1 MSTPAP
7 AGAVATLSP
16 RKRRRPAAAR
26 PEPRASTRPE
36 RLAAATRFEPLATSR
51 PEQLAAAACAERHA
65 GSHPERLAAAA
76 CAEPHASS
84 SQLAP
89 WRSDSFVSAVA
100 LETDLVL
107 RRLSA
112 VGSVVILP
120 LARAA
125 AAITEHTAWQA
136 CGYKTQADF
145 TRERLDR
152 DSRWLRQ
159 LVSLHRAMERLPALA
174 VALSGADGGRA
185 LNQSEV
191 LSVGRVA
198 TSEDVGTWIARAR
211 QLSLEELRA
220 AVRSAS
226 LPAEPSL
233 ASRDVS
239 QELELEDGS
248 RVRLRFSIPPD
259 VRWIFEAAF
268 ELYRSVE
275 GWEAGI
281 TRFVP
286 ALVAEAASAG
296 CLPPDDFRP
305 RWQGDA
311 RQGKKALRQRA
322 AEALRREA
330 RRSGVKREGRQTGAE
345 DCVGHAGSGSGI
357 MLSLHTPAMRRALER
372 LELFDLLRSRLRRLE
387 RKLAQLP
394 KPGSKTRTRDLK
406 RLVRV
411 FQVLVRMQNE
421 IQIDMAELLFEL

>member
-1 MSTPAP
+1 MHDDFFGKDLLTSFVSFSIFPVLPYIPFSQGVGTVGTERAMMPPAP
-7 AGAVATLSP
+7 AGAVAAFAP
-16 RKRRRPAAAR
+16 RKRKRPAATRA
-26 PEPRASTRPE
+26 EPRAATRPELLAAMRPELLAAMRPE
-36 RLAAATRFEPLATSR
+36 RLAVATR
-51 PEQLAAAACAERHA
+51 
-65 GSHPERLAAAA
+65 
-76 CAEPHASS
+76 AEPHAAPRF

-89 WRSDSFVSAVA
+89 WRSDPIISALA

-120 LARAA
+120 LARTA
-125 AAITEHTAWQA
+125 AAITEHTAWKA
-136 CGYKTQADF
+136 CGYNTQADF
-145 TRERLDR
+145 SRECLDR

-159 LVSLHRAMERLPALA
+159 LVSLHRTLVRLPALA

-259 VRWIFEAAF
+259 VRWIFEAAL
-268 ELYRSVE
+268 ELYRCVE

-281 TRFVP
+281 TRFIP

-296 CLPPDDFRP
+296 CLPPDDFSP

-345 DCVGHAGSGSGI
+345 DCVGHGGGGVGSARWRHG
-357 MLSLHTPAMRRALER
+357 PARRRAGER
-372 LELFDLLRSRLRRLE
+372 PERSDVPRTHLPRR
-387 RKLAQLP
+387 
-394 KPGSKTRTRDLK
+394 
-406 RLVRV
+406 
-411 FQVLVRMQNE
+411 
-421 IQIDMAELLFEL
+421 